1 MNVITS
7 FFTVVAF
14 SSAFASFTVAGPKV
28 VLETSEGNLTIEL
41 NEEEAPKTVANFL
54 KYTKEGF
61 YDNTVIHRVIKGFM
75 VQGGG
80 FGVDDEGN
88 VEQKATSDPV
98 ENEAKNGLKNEKGS
112 IAMAR
117 TSDPHSATAQFFINH
132 GDNTN
137 LDYPSFDGWGY
148 AVFGKV
154 VEGMDVVEKIAK
166 VETGAKDLLAGQG
179 GNTRPQQMS
188 DVPLANVVIKN
199 VKVVE

>member
-7 FFTVVAF
+7 FFTVVAA
-14 SSAFASFTVAGPKV
+14 SSAFTSFAVAGPRV
-28 VLETSEGNLTIEL
+28 VLETSEGNITIEL
-41 NEEEAPKTVANFL
+41 NEEKAPKTVANFL
-54 KYTKEGF
+54 KYTEKGF
-61 YDNTVIHRVIKGFM
+61 YNNTVFHRVIPDFM

-80 FGVDDEGN
+80 FGVDDEGH

-98 ENEAKNGLKNEKGS
+98 VNEAKNGLKNERGS

-117 TSDPHSATAQFFINH
+117 TSSPHSATAQFFINH
-132 GDNTN
+132 GNNNN

-154 VEGMDVVEKIAK
+154 VEGMDVADKIAQ
-166 VETGAKDLLAGQG
+166 VETGEKDLLAGQG
-179 GNTRPQQMS
+179 GNTRPQKMD
-188 DVPLANVVIKN
+188 DVPLANVVIKS

>member
-1 MNVITS
+1 MKSVAS
-7 FFTVVAF
+7 FFTVVAA
-14 SSAFASFTVAGPKV
+14 SAAFVLPALAEPKV
-28 VLETSEGNLTIEL
+28 ILETSEGNITIEL
-41 NEEEAPKTVANFL
+41 DQEKAPKTVANFL
-54 KYTKEGF
+54 KYTNEGF
-61 YDNTVIHRVIKGFM
+61 YDNTVFHRVIESFM

-98 ENEAKNGLKNEKGS
+98 VNEAKNGLKNEKGT

-166 VETGAKDLLAGQG
+166 VETGGKDLLAGQA
-179 GNTRPQQMS
+179 GNTRPQRMT
-188 DVPLANVVIKN
+188 DVPLANVVIKS

>member
-7 FFTVVAF
+7 FFTVVAV
-14 SSAFASFTVAGPKV
+14 SSAFASFAVAGPKV
-28 VLETSEGNLTIEL
+28 LLETSAGNITIEL
-41 NEEEAPKTVANFL
+41 NQEKAPKTVANFL

-61 YDNTVIHRVIKGFM
+61 YNNTVFHRVIPGFM

-98 ENEAKNGLKNEKGS
+98 VNEAKNGLKNEKGT

-132 GDNTN
+132 GDNSN

-154 VEGMDVVEKIAK
+154 IEGMDVVEKIAQ
-166 VETGAKDLLAGQG
+166 VETGQKDLLAGQG
-179 GNTRPQQMS
+179 GNTRPQKMD
-188 DVPLANVVIKN
+188 DVPLANVVIKS